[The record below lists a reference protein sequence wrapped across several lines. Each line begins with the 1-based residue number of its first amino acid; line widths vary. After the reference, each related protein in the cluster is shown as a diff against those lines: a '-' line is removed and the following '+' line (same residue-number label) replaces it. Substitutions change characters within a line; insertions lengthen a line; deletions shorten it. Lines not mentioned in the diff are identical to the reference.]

1 MCFAIDNHF
10 QITLYVEGRKIY
22 LILYIARTGLAFIM
36 QKKILYFLFCGKVME
51 HFLAIFMR
59 FT

>member
-36 QKKILYFLFCGKVME
+36 QKNIILFILW
-51 HFLAIFMR
+51 
-59 FT
+59 